1 MWKNT
6 PSKRVLTRLNSIENH
21 LPNVSPST
29 QSISIQTNPIEKS
42 SQTTNTP
49 NYFNEMLDE
58 GKHFTDEQ
66 FEKFIKGN

>member
-6 PSKRVLTRLNSIENH
+6 PSKRVLTRLNSVENH